1 MPEQRPT
8 PFSATHHALLF
19 AWISRALFQ
28 RVDEET
34 AEIAIRKAVRRYG
47 EQRGKR
53 MALRAE
59 ADGHALSMAA
69 YRAYGE
75 WVVEPDEM
83 ASRSVEQF
91 GDVTTH
97 VHRCSWYTAWTENG
111 LSRYGRY
118 YCLEIDRALVRG
130 FNSALCLEVNRTQP
144 GEGDYCEFV
153 YRDVGEAIP
162 DPAATMPWEYHAG
175 HMYKTMG
182 EVLAEELGS
191 MGSVVIGQAMD
202 WFTERY
208 GVQAVRQIT
217 AYQDVDFC
225 VPLG

>member
-1 MPEQRPT
+1 MPEQCPT
-8 PFSATHHALLF
+8 LFSATHHALLF

-28 RVDEET
+28 CVGEET
-34 AEIAIRKAVRRYG
+34 AETAIRKAVRRYG
-47 EQRGKR
+47 EQRGRR

-75 WVVEPDEM
+75 WAAGPGEM
-83 ASRSVEQF
+83 MSTSIARS
-91 GDVTTH
+91 GDVTTY
-97 VHRCSWYTAWTENG
+97 VHRCSWHVAWTENG
-111 LSRYGRY
+111 LLRYGRY

-144 GEGDYCEFV
+144 SEGDYCEFV
-153 YRDVGEAIP
+153 YRNVGQAVP

-182 EVLAEELGS
+182 EVLVEELES
-191 MGSVVIGQAMD
+191 TGSVVLGQAMD

-208 GVQAVRQIT
+208 GAQAARQIA
-217 AYQDVDFC
+217 AYRDVDFC
-225 VPLG
+225 TLPG